1 MTRRATTP
9 HTWPPRMLAD
19 MAAGY
24 VGERHVEDFLER
36 VGTSY
41 PLPRVSES
49 AKRRFWYRDDLD
61 RAIINPATVLAV
73 NDNSLGAK
81 FRESRKAKGQI
92 RAG

>member
-1 MTRRATTP
+1 MTRRPTTP

-24 VGERHVEDFLER
+24 VGERHVEGFLAR

-41 PLPRVSES
+41 PLPRVTES

-61 RAIINPATVLAV
+61 RAIMNPACALVA

-81 FRESRKAKGQI
+81 FRAARSTRQVRTG
-92 RAG
+92 

>member
-1 MTRRATTP
+1 MTRRAATLP
-9 HTWPPRMLAD
+9 ANTWPIRMLAD

-24 VGERHVEDFLER
+24 VGERHVEDFLGR

-61 RAIINPATVLAV
+61 RAIMNPATPLAA
-73 NDNSLGAK
+73 NTNSLGAK
-81 FRESRKAKGQI
+81 FRDTRQK